1 MSTKV
6 KVLKNI
12 YTFKEILKK
21 WQGLKIST
29 INENF
34 DKKWNFNKNLKF

>member
-1 MSTKV
+1 MSTIV

-12 YTFKEILKK
+12 YTFKEILKNL
-21 WQGLKIST
+21 QGLKISI

-34 DKKWNFNKNLKF
+34 DKKMKFYQKK